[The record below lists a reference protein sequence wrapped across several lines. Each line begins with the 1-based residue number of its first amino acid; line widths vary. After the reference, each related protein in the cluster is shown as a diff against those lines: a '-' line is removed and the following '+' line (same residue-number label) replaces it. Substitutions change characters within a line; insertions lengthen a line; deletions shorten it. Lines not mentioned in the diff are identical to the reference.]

1 MEIVY
6 FNDFIDLTKAF
17 IDLLKLLYE
26 NWEMY
31 DDIFFFSFLWIKW
44 TKLKKI
50 DDLYTG
56 TEWILNWLQLN
67 NSQNAPFSCLSIS
80 SCFETICIL

>member
-31 DDIFFFSFLWIKW
+31 DDIFFFLF
-44 TKLKKI
+44 
-50 DDLYTG
+50 YR
-56 TEWILNWLQLN
+56 
-67 NSQNAPFSCLSIS
+67 
-80 SCFETICIL
+80 